1 MATVKTSVFAKGNCL
16 RCLIASAAL
25 LFAAGTANAATY
37 RVTPDA
43 AGGGDGQSWATP
55 MTIAEAVAAATTAGD
70 TILLKAG
77 TYTPT
82 ANIAISKPI
91 AVKGGLAGTDDTTL
105 DATSPM
111 SVFDTANDTAV
122 TAIFSVT
129 TGTGGNT
136 TNLFERIEVKNAYER
151 GFLKSGNASLVFRN
165 CAFTACGTTRAANYN
180 GRGGSFTGNN
190 QATLAF
196 ENCTFA
202 RNAFAASAQQ
212 LGYGFGAYIATWKQ
226 VYIDNTFF
234 VSNGLSSACVYG
246 GYNGSGRDSNFG
258 AAFYATGAPMTIRN
272 SDFRANIAGV
282 SGSQRGGIAYLAGNC
297 NGSII
302 KNCIFAGNACE
313 WCHNNGF
320 TSSDRCGV
328 VVFAADNSARTLD
341 VENCTFAYNLIDGTY
356 GTAGI
361 DASKGTL
368 TVRNTIFY
376 GAKGGQSRACGKDI
390 HVYADATADIDYCLF
405 ESNSSDCFSA
415 ASASALTMGAHNVF
429 GDPLFATPLSAVSS
443 YYISLRDRSTSF
455 YFTGYSLAAFDAVLS
470 TIDVHV
476 SNTAL
481 AYSRAIDT
489 GTGDGSGEPA
499 PNGGISNLGA
509 YGNTAEAATST
520 CLGLPSLSSS
530 DIAVTFADDTHPT
543 VSCVPGGA
551 TPYNAHVK
559 FEISSE
565 DLSQGGTVAE
575 SFGLGGIQNGD
586 TATFTGKGYYTPG
599 DTLYVRVTLSAPG
612 QSALVV
618 HGSAIVT
625 GTLPDF
631 VGHGGGASVIHVRGG
646 AAGLGDGSDWANA
659 FDNVNEAMACAAAN
673 ASKSEIWIAG
683 TLVARST
690 ADQVTLT
697 STPLAI
703 RGGFTGTEDSIADR
717 APGVYSTIDG
727 ADNSYKSFNFKNT
740 ALVSF
745 ERLVFTHARLS
756 SAQNDKGGHIFKDSS
771 AGDVILSD
779 CRFVDNVAAGNNSNY
794 GLAGCFQGTAASTVS
809 ITNCLFAYNRAPAG
823 GSPGS
828 INGRVIYAQT
838 LKRLVIDDT
847 LFVSNGCDLANSP
860 LGSIG
865 GRDNGKGAVIYVD
878 GAPLTMRNCE
888 LRANRGPIR
897 NQTGGIVLLENASYP
912 SAFTNCLFIG
922 NANTYGEAGN
932 DYATGNNKYPYGGTI
947 LVNYNNAAGV
957 CDLKNCTVAYN
968 ISDAKY
974 CGAGVQ
980 VVKGKLTA
988 KDSIIYGNKTGPS
1001 SYAYGDIQLW
1011 DDGSAELDY
1020 VRLTSELTFGE
1031 SSAGAVVS
1039 TKNRFTLS
1047 NVTYGDPVFA
1057 TTPSTFE
1064 SLVRAATY
1072 SSGGVTFQYQYFDNT
1087 AAGIAELLA
1096 LDAHLCSPAG
1106 MFDNAGNLVTTETR
1120 YSSAIDAGDPESDF
1134 ANEPDPNGA
1143 RVNLGAYGNTPK
1155 ASMTT
1160 GGQPEIT
1167 DVSITYPDNYT
1178 AAQIAVTVGGTGSFN
1193 ATVTLTIGGETVG
1206 TVTDVLRG
1214 GTATFYTQ
1222 YFDPAE
1228 TYQWTVSVTADNCD
1242 PRSQTDSATVP
1253 IGNTVPPWANHG
1265 GDPTRV
1271 IHVWDKGLASG
1282 NGSSWGQSVRTFAE
1296 AVPLLT
1302 STRNEIWIHAGTNV
1316 MPSTFSVSLTHPV
1329 TVRGGFTGLEDT
1341 AGGRTFAD
1349 GLNIQ
1354 DAIQDAATTNDIA
1367 VSVSNA
1373 SALTLDGFVF
1383 QNGIRCGFGKTGA
1396 GDIALV
1402 GCQFLNNGANCP
1414 VMTGYLESANGRGA
1428 SIVGSIG
1435 TTVAAFTNCVFEGN
1449 VSTAASAEHTGR
1461 GMALYAQALK
1471 SLAIDSTLFLTNGA
1485 APSCGV
1491 GMNSCGRD
1499 DFHASA
1505 IYADSVPVTA
1515 TNCRFIGNR
1524 ATCRYTDDPRG
1535 GCVVLSGA
1543 CGGSSFDHCLFA
1555 GNYENYGW
1563 NEYSTGGNGSGA
1575 LVVKLSAADATVS
1588 VNHCTF
1594 AYNLAM
1600 NKSSGAGLTVIAG
1613 IANVSNSIFFGNV
1626 KATTSDDS
1634 AGADLTVLAD
1644 ATANVSYSLFS
1655 TNGIASYGN
1664 ADTTGWTGCIFG
1676 DPLLVTDA
1684 EAASGWITTSGNTDV
1699 LKDTNCRYSIEAL
1712 SEIVAVNC
1720 HLRSRRGY
1728 TDETTGLF
1736 VKPAVGESMAID
1748 AADPAAPY
1756 KGEPSG
1762 YNGRRANMGFY
1773 GNTPWATRSVGSG
1786 IMVIV
1791 R

>member
-1 MATVKTSVFAKGNCL
+1 MATEKTSVLARGNYL
-16 RCLIASAAL
+16 RCLIASAVL
-25 LFAAGTANAATY
+25 AAGVANAATY

-55 MTIAEAVAAATTAGD
+55 MTIAAAFAAATTADD
-70 TILLKAG
+70 TILCKAG

-91 AVKGGLAGTDDTTL
+91 IVKGGLAGTDDSTL

-111 SVFDTANDTAV
+111 SVFDSANDTAV

-136 TNLFERIEVKNAYER
+136 TNLFERIEVKNGYER

-165 CAFTACGTTRAANYN
+165 CAFTACGTTRASNYN
-180 GRGGSFTGNN
+180 GRGGSFTGNS
-190 QATLAF
+190 AAILAF

-202 RNAFAASAQQ
+202 RNAFTASQ
-212 LGYGFGAYIATWKQ
+212 LNLGQGFGAYISTWKR
-226 VYIDNTFF
+226 VYIDNSLF
-234 VSNGLSSACVYG
+234 VSNGLSSAMVNG
-246 GYNGSGRDSNFG
+246 GYNGAGRDGNYG
-258 AAFYATGAPMTIRN
+258 AAFYATGTPMTIRN

-282 SGSQRGGIAYLAGNC
+282 SASAPRGGVVYLTGNC
-297 NGSII
+297 DGSII
-302 KNCIFAGNACE
+302 QNCIFAGNACE
-313 WCHNNGF
+313 QCHNNGF
-320 TSSDRCGV
+320 QVTERTGV
-328 VVFAADNSARTLD
+328 IIFAADNSARTLD
-341 VENCTFAYNLIDGTY
+341 VENCTFAYNLIDSVF

-361 DASKGTL
+361 DASKGAL

-376 GAKGGQSRACGKDI
+376 GAKGGTSRICGKDI

-405 ESNSSDCFSA
+405 ESNSSDCFSSA
-415 ASASALTMGAHNVF
+415 KASALTMGEHNVF
-429 GDPLFATPLSAVSS
+429 GDPLFTTPPSAVSP
-443 YYISLRDRSTSF
+443 YYITLKGNGT
-455 YFTGYSLAAFDAVLS
+455 YYYTGYSLAAFDAVLS

-509 YGNTAEAATST
+509 YGNTAVAATST

-530 DIAVTFADDTHPT
+530 DIAITFADDTHPT

-599 DTLYVRVTLSAPG
+599 DTLYVRVTVSAPG
-612 QSALVV
+612 QSALVI

-756 SAQNDKGGHIFKDSS
+756 SAQSDKGGHIFKDTS
-771 AGDVILSD
+771 AGDIILSD
-779 CRFVDNVAAGNNSNY
+779 CRFVDNIANGNNSNY

-809 ITNCLFAYNRAPAG
+809 ITNCLFAHNRAPAG

-865 GRDNGKGAVIYVD
+865 GRDSGKGAVIYVN

-922 NANTYGEAGN
+922 NANTYGETGG
-932 DYATGNNKYPYGGTI
+932 DYATGNNKHPYGGTI

-988 KDSIIYGNKTGPS
+988 KDSIIYGNKVGPTS
-1001 SYAYGDIQLW
+1001 FAYGDIQLW

-1031 SSAGAVVS
+1031 SSGGAVVT
-1039 TKNRFTLS
+1039 TKDRYTLS
-1047 NVTYGDPVFA
+1047 NVTYGDPTFA
-1057 TTPSTFE
+1057 TTLSTFE
-1064 SLVRAATY
+1064 ELIKQVVY
-1072 SSGGVTFQYQYFDNT
+1072 SSGGITFTYQYFDNT
-1087 AAGIAELLA
+1087 AAGIAGLLA

-1120 YSSAIDAGDPESDF
+1120 YSSAIDGGDPASEYAKES
-1134 ANEPDPNGA
+1134 DPNGA
-1143 RVNLGAYGNTPK
+1143 HVNLGAYGNTPK

-1160 GGQPEIT
+1160 GGQPEIA
-1167 DVSITYPDNYT
+1167 DVLISYPDNYT

-1193 ATVTLTIGGETVG
+1193 ATVTLTIGGETIG

-1214 GTATFYTQ
+1214 GTAVFYTQ
-1222 YFDPAE
+1222 YFDPNEA
-1228 TYQWTVSVTADNCD
+1228 YQWTVYVTAENCD

-1265 GDPTRV
+1265 GDPARV
-1271 IHVWDKGLASG
+1271 IHVWNKGTASG
-1282 NGSSWGQSVRTFAE
+1282 DGFSWGRSVNTFAE
-1296 AVPLLT
+1296 ALPLLT
-1302 STRNEIWIHAGTNV
+1302 STRNEIWVHAGTNAL
-1316 MPSTFSVSLTHPV
+1316 PSTFSISTTHPV
-1329 TVRGGFTGLEDT
+1329 IVRGGFTGMED
-1341 AGGRTFAD
+1341 AEEERAFAE

-1354 DAIQDAATTNDIA
+1354 DAILDAATTNLVA
-1367 VSVSNA
+1367 FSVSND

-1383 QNGIRCGFGKTGA
+1383 QNGIDGGFSKSGA
-1396 GDIALV
+1396 GNIALD
-1402 GCQFLNNGANCP
+1402 GCKFLNNGANH
-1414 VMTGYLESANGRGA
+1414 VNANEVSSARNGRGA
-1428 SIVGSIG
+1428 SIVGSQG

-1449 VSTAASAEHTGR
+1449 VSTAINAQRTGR

-1471 SLAIDSTLFLTNGA
+1471 SLVIDSTLFLTNGA
-1485 APSCGV
+1485 APSCEMGV
-1491 GMNSCGRD
+1491 GSCGRD
-1499 DFHASA
+1499 DFRASA
-1505 IYADSVPVTA
+1505 IYADGVPVTA
-1515 TNCRFIGNR
+1515 TNCRFVGNR

-1535 GCVVLSGA
+1535 GCVVLAGA
-1543 CGGSSFDHCLFA
+1543 CGGSSFDHCIFA

-1563 NEYSTGGNGSGA
+1563 NTFANDGNGSGA
-1575 LVVKLSAADATVS
+1575 LVVSLSAADATVM

-1600 NKSSGAGLTVIAG
+1600 NKSSGAGLTVRAG

-1626 KATTSDDS
+1626 KATTSIDDV
-1634 AGADLTVLAD
+1634 GADLTVLEG
-1644 ATANVSYSLFS
+1644 ATANVAYSLFT

-1664 ADTTGWTGCIFG
+1664 VDTTGWTGCIFG

-1684 EAASGWITTSGNTDV
+1684 EAAAGWITTSGSSGDIYR
-1699 LKDTNCRYSIEAL
+1699 RYSIEAL
-1712 SEIVAVNC
+1712 SEIAAVNC
-1720 HLRSRRGY
+1720 HLRGKHGY
-1728 TDETTGLF
+1728 TDEATGELVAF
-1736 VKPAVGESMAID
+1736 AHTISPAID
-1748 AADPAAPY
+1748 AADPAAPH

-1762 YNGRRANMGFY
+1762 YDGARANLGFY
-1773 GNTPWATRSVGSG
+1773 GNTPYATRTAPVGTC
-1786 IMVIV
+1786 IFI